1 MSDDLIF
8 ELEKV
13 LLEIDKTIEAERTPA
28 YLEIQKWLKAKQ
40 TIKKTIQKLKENK

>member
-1 MSDDLIF
+1 MSEDLIK

-13 LLEIDKTIEAERTPA
+13 LIEIDKTIEAERTPA

-40 TIKKTIQKLKENK
+40 TIKKTIKELKR